1 MGNAVRI
8 RRAVIAAV
16 AVTAGAAALHFAPR
30 PGEESTLRAATPDA
44 GRAAAKPKD
53 ERLAEIAVPSRDGLS
68 SRVRADLFPGP
79 PPVRPR
85 EVAPAPVVIEK
96 PTVPPF
102 PYKFGGRLDAGNGA
116 IMFLQKGSELVAIKK
131 GELLDGVWRIE
142 AVTDDRIEVSFVPL
156 GERLALSFAS
166 LTAETAAQ
174 SGRYAD
180 VPAAGRALSNTPTT
194 DVAAAPARA
203 ASAAAPLVG
212 GMGIS
217 APPAAA
223 PVQPG
228 ARRGATL
235 AAPPPAALPIVQTS
249 PTQTSPMQPGPAPSG
264 AMPSSAAPTGR
275 LGTDAPSQGSMPMG
289 GVGSSGSMPTG
300 NAPLPTGKLGH

>member
-1 MGNAVRI
+1 MGVRVH
-8 RRAVIAAV
+8 RAVIAAV
-16 AVTAGAAALHFAPR
+16 AVAAGAAALHFGQR
-30 PGEESTLRAATPDA
+30 PGEENTVRAATPDA
-44 GRAAAKPKD
+44 GRGAVKPKD

-102 PYKFGGRLDAGNGA
+102 PYKYGGRLDAGNGA
-116 IMFLQKGSELVAIKK
+116 LMFLQKGNELVAVKK

-142 AVTDDRIEVSFVPL
+142 AVADDRIEVSFVPL
-156 GERLALSFAS
+156 GERLSLSFAS
-166 LTAETAAQ
+166 LTTETAQ
-174 SGRYAD
+174 GGRYAD
-180 VPAAGRALSNTPTT
+180 TPAAGRALSNTPTT

-203 ASAAAPLVG
+203 ASATAPVAG

-228 ARRGATL
+228 ARRGTTL
-235 AAPPPAALPIVQTS
+235 GAPPPAALPIVQTS

-264 AMPSSAAPTGR
+264 AMPSSPAPVGR

-300 NAPLPTGKLGH
+300 SAPLPTGKLGH